1 MLLPSGL
8 ELFYTNRSC
17 HTQKEGFLGMT
28 VQKRNFIIMWIC
40 NFLVAGTMTMIMPF
54 LSLYIDTF
62 GDHSPAYVQK
72 WSGLIFGAT
81 FVSAFIMSP
90 IWGRIADRHGFKPI
104 LIINS
109 LGLATSVFLMGFVQS
124 VEAFFFLRL
133 LMGVVT
139 GFIPTSL
146 AFISSQTSREEA
158 GKMLGTLQMGNVAGM
173 LFGPIFGG
181 LLADIFGFQYTFMI
195 TSSTLLISA
204 LIVLFGI
211 QEIRKSK
218 RTQKTNYSRK
228 TILQAIF
235 KHRLMLNVMLVTT
248 IIQIGNFSIQPL
260 LSLYVAELT
269 DAKDVAFLAGLTFS
283 AAGLGN
289 LLFAR
294 KWGEIGDD
302 IGYEKVLSVL
312 LILSFV
318 FIIPQAFVTQLWQL
332 MVFRLLFGI
341 AIGGMIP
348 VTTALVRR
356 EAPIDIQGEV
366 MGYNT
371 SFRFLGNIIG
381 PMLGGIISGFIGIAS
396 VFIVTA
402 SLFLMGSFFL
412 YIARRKPSQDFEDF
426 IAVQHQ
432 TSK

>member
-1 MLLPSGL
+1 
-8 ELFYTNRSC
+8 
-17 HTQKEGFLGMT
+17 MT
-28 VQKRNFIIMWIC
+28 VQKRNFIIIWIC
-40 NFLVAGTMTMIMPF
+40 SFLVAGTMTMIMPF

-62 GDHSPAYVQK
+62 GDNTPAYVQK

-90 IWGRIADRHGFKPI
+90 IWGRIADKHGFKPI
-104 LIINS
+104 LLINS

-124 VEAFFFLRL
+124 VEIFFFLRL
-133 LMGVVT
+133 FMGVVT

-158 GKMLGTLQMGNVAGM
+158 GKMLGTLQMGSVAGM

-181 LLADIFGFQYTFMI
+181 LLADVFGFQYTFII
-195 TSSTLLISA
+195 TSSTLLVA
-204 LIVLFGI
+204 AMIVLFGI
-211 QEIRKSK
+211 HEIRKTKSK
-218 RTQKTNYSRK
+218 KQVNYSRL
-228 TILQAIF
+228 TIIRAIF
-235 KHRLMLNVMLVTT
+235 RHRLMFNVMLVTT

-294 KWGEIGDD
+294 KWGKIGDD
-302 IGYEKVLSVL
+302 IGYEKVLAVL

-356 EAPIDIQGEV
+356 EAPLDIQGEV

-381 PMLGGIISGFIGIAS
+381 PMLGGFISGFIGIAS

-402 SLFLMGSFFL
+402 SLFLIGFLFL

-432 TSK
+432 ASHH